1 MKFFAGMIFGLH
13 MILAAAAGPGIAAGP
28 AGNWRAAAPMPE
40 RRTEVAVAEWNGK
53 IYVVGGFG
61 GSGALLEYDVSR
73 DMWRKRAAPP
83 LPLHHAAAAAV
94 GGKIYVVG
102 GYTGR
107 WTPVDAVLAYDPARD
122 EWERKKSMPTPRG
135 ALAAGLIGG
144 RIHAVGGVGPDGRN
158 SAAHE
163 VYDPGED
170 RWTRPASDAAGPSG
184 GGRGRPPLRRRG
196 PARGELWPQSECDRG
211 VRSRGKPLAAAG
223 PHSHGPERNHGGG
236 ARGEDFRFRRRGP
249 RGDFRRGGSL

>member
-122 EWERKKSMPTPRG
+122 EWEWKKSMPTPRG
-135 ALAAGLIGG
+135 ALAAGMIGG
-144 RIHAVGGVGPDGRN
+144 GGFTPWGASGRT
-158 SAAHE
+158 
-163 VYDPGED
+163 GE
-170 RWTRPASDAAGPSG
+170 TRPRTRSTIP
-184 GGRGRPPLRRRG
+184 GRIGG
-196 PARGELWPQSECDRG
+196 PASP
-211 VRSRGKPLAAAG
+211 
-223 PHSHGPERNHGGG
+223 
-236 ARGEDFRFRRRGP
+236 RFRRRGTIW
-249 RGDFRRGGSL
+249 RRSWEAASTPSGAGSGGVMAAI

>member
-13 MILAAAAGPGIAAGP
+13 MILAAAASPGIAAGP

-73 DMWRKRAAPP
+73 DMWRKRPAPP

-144 RIHAVGGVGPDGRN
+144 RIHAVGGIGPDGRN

-170 RWTRPASDAAGPSG
+170 RWTRLA
-184 GGRGRPPLRRRG
+184 PLPTPR
-196 PARGELWPQSECDRG
+196 DH
-211 VRSRGKPLAAAG
+211 LAAAG